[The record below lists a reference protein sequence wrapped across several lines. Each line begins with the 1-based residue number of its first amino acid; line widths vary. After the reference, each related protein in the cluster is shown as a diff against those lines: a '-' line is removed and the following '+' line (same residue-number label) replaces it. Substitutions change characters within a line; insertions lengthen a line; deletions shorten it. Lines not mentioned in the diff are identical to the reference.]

1 MLFQLVKPVFTLTSL
16 VTLCGL
22 AGASFAGD
30 LYFLG
35 SPGLVSYS
43 NGVSIES
50 DADLVRHG
58 RSGLQPARAS
68 NTEFKGRLGY
78 QLTPNFALEGG
89 YVDLGAQSYNTG
101 LSGGIKGLDAKSSGM
116 NVSALGIMPV
126 NYQLSVFGKVG
137 YTTGSLKGTDHFG
150 SSSISVSQD
159 KNSLGMG
166 LGGIYQIT
174 PSIGLRAEWERPYS
188 DVNLLSFGL
197 QARF

>member
-1 MLFQLVKPVFTLTSL
+1 MPLQYPQHAFALVAFAAGV
-16 VTLCGL
+16 GL
-22 AGASFAGD
+22 AGPAFAEG
-30 LYFLG
+30 LYILG
-35 SPGLVSYS
+35 SS
-43 NGVSIES
+43 NQMSLGASTSTES
-50 DADLVRHG
+50 DADLVRLG
-58 RSGLQPARAS
+58 RTGLRPSMAS

-78 QLTPNFALEGG
+78 QLTPNFAVEGG
-89 YVDLGAQSYNTG
+89 YVDLGTPSYSTG
-101 LSGGIKGLDAKSSGM
+101 LAGGLKGLDAKSSGM

-137 YTTGSLKGTDHFG
+137 YTSGSLRGPDSLGGT
-150 SSSISVSQD
+150 SASISQD

-188 DVNLLSFGL
+188 DVNLLTFGL

>member
-1 MLFQLVKPVFTLTSL
+1 MPLHYSKHAFALVAFAAGV
-16 VTLCGL
+16 GL
-22 AGASFAGD
+22 AGSSFAEG

-35 SPGLVSYS
+35 SPNPMSLGA
-43 NGVSIES
+43 GTPTES
-50 DADLVRHG
+50 DADLVRLG
-58 RSGLQPARAS
+58 RTGLRLPMAS

-78 QLTPNFALEGG
+78 QLTPNFAVEGG
-89 YVDLGAQSYNTG
+89 YVDLGTQSYNTSLAGG
-101 LSGGIKGLDAKSSGM
+101 LKGLDTKSSGM

-137 YTTGSLKGTDHFG
+137 YTSGSLRGIDNLGGT
-150 SSSISVSQD
+150 SVSISQD

-188 DVNLLSFGL
+188 DVNLLTFGL